1 MLRNDRKS
9 PSQLKK
15 PVSIGWK
22 KEIRKT
28 PVDALEVMAK
38 ENEVW
43 QKEQQ
48 KEIRHYKNLGF
59 LDENNYLNEKA
70 LLGMPD
76 PWQSSL
82 RTKILKTKM
91 TKIEWQNYC
100 IKQDMLAKNDR
111 EEYFKNNKM
120 SKTIVNK
127 ILDLFKDKEK
137 VKEKIDRISGC
148 PCMTCFGIMFRPVS
162 TLGLSKDDWGY
173 GLYDDL
179 IMGQL
184 NKIYEQLN
192 KI

>member
-1 MLRNDRKS
+1 MIRNDRKS

-15 PVSIGWK
+15 PESIGWK

-59 LDENNYLNEKA
+59 LDENNYLNEEK
-70 LLGMPD
+70 LLGLPD
-76 PWQSSL
+76 PWQSAM

-100 IKQDMLAKNDR
+100 TKQDMLVKNNR

-137 VKEKIDRISGC
+137 VKEKIDRLSGC
-148 PCMTCFGIMFRPVS
+148 PCMTCFALSFDPFEF
-162 TLGLSKDDWGY
+162 GLSEDDWNY

-179 IMGQL
+179 IEGQL
-184 NKIYEQLN
+184 NKIYER
-192 KI
+192 I

>member
-1 MLRNDRKS
+1 MIRNDRKS

-15 PVSIGWK
+15 PESIGWK

-59 LDENNYLNEKA
+59 LDENNYLNEEK
-70 LLGMPD
+70 LLGLPD
-76 PWQSSL
+76 PWQSAM

-100 IKQDMLAKNDR
+100 IKQDMLAKNER

-127 ILDLFKDKEK
+127 ILDLFKDKEI
-137 VKEKIDRISGC
+137 VKEKMDKISGC
-148 PCMTCFGIMFRPVS
+148 PCMTCFALSFDPINKF
-162 TLGLSKDDWGY
+162 GLNEDDWYY

-179 IMGQL
+179 IEGQL
-184 NKIYEQLN
+184 NKIYG
-192 KI
+192 K